1 MAAVEFTTDEAK
13 ALLALIDLAV
23 KAAGLN
29 VAQAASLL
37 AAKIAPA
44 AEAKVDAKADAPLAD
59 PEE

>member
-1 MAAVEFTTDEAK
+1 MAAVDFTPDEAK

-29 VAQAASLL
+29 VAQAAAVL

-44 AEAKVDAKADAPLAD
+44 ADAKAGAPLGN